1 MKWLLP
7 IALLLVVGCVQ
18 VPGDT
23 SVPKPVPGP
32 SVPDDQFAGVDE
44 SLVAKILAGADLQD
58 QVKLRRYSAL
68 YRGMAETLTEQP
80 DVSTLQFMQGGMK
93 TTEQFIKPRSPAMQ
107 AILQTHMPP
116 PPFKETDRQKIA
128 EAFRSLSLA
137 CHAAAHRLENPQ
149 K

>member
-7 IALLLVVGCVQ
+7 IVLLLVVGCVQ

-23 SVPKPVPGP
+23 

-58 QVKLRRYSAL
+58 PVKLRRYSAL